1 MLNALRKGCRVLR
14 RRLRNQGVRTTAL
27 WAYAR
32 GVPKVTGVPMLA
44 YSRVTPSLYVGPQHR
59 ASGKRALAR
68 AGITHIVNM
77 RSEFDDAAHGL
88 AFDDSNGGD
97 ARGIALDDSNDNG
110 AHGLAFDDSNRDD
123 AHGLA
128 LDDSNDGARGLALDA
143 APGNAHQASARYCHL
158 PTPDDHAPTDAQ
170 LAEGAEFIR
179 AAIDGGGKV
188 YIHCSAGVGRA
199 PTMAAAYLMMKQKRG
214 MDDALAL
221 IAAARPFIYIAPPQT
236 AALRRLEAALTAT
249 DAAPTD
255 AAAAPSAPTGA
266 TSSAAAPRE

>member
-1 MLNALRKGCRVLR
+1 MLNALRKGCLVLR

-88 AFDDSNGGD
+88 AFDDNNN
-97 ARGIALDDSNDNG
+97 AA
-110 AHGLAFDDSNRDD
+110 

-128 LDDSNDGARGLALDA
+128 LDDSNDGVRGLALDA
-143 APGNAHQASARYCHL
+143 ALGNAPQASARYCHL

-214 MDDALAL
+214 MEDALAL
-221 IAAARPFIYIAPPQT
+221 IAAARPFIYIAPPQI
-236 AALRRLEAALTAT
+236 AALRRLEAALSAT

-255 AAAAPSAPTGA
+255 AAVPSAATGA
-266 TSSAAAPRE
+266 TSSAAAQRE